1 MKRAVL
7 TLVACGLLSVFSF
20 ARETHSAELQGAT
33 LRMDWLPISYHAPFY
48 LAKEKGYYSAAG
60 IDLGIEDG
68 KGSGATI
75 QLVATDKDTFG
86 LADAS
91 IVAKSIAQGVPVK
104 LVMGIF
110 RRSAVA
116 IVFPGQNPIHKPA
129 DLKGK
134 KLATCPGDAP
144 AILLPAYLRAVN
156 LSPTDVEIVNVD
168 CGSKYTVV
176 ARGLADATLGFGPY
190 GPTMFGAAGIK
201 NVRELD
207 YADAGLNV
215 PSHGL
220 IASLNLISSNPDL
233 IRKFVAATSK
243 GWQEARQNPD
253 AAITAMVKAV
263 PLMKGKEEVLK
274 TEFKGYL
281 NYLDTP
287 ATEGKPFGWQSEDDW
302 KKAEGILVQYMSIP
316 AQPSVGS
323 YYTNDFIPR

>member
-1 MKRAVL
+1 MRSRLYALLSSVL
-7 TLVACGLLSVFSF
+7 TFLALGSVTAS
-20 ARETHSAELQGAT
+20 SAEVAAT

-48 LAKEKGYYSAAG
+48 LAKEKGYYSDAG
-60 IDLGIEDG
+60 INLAIEDG

-75 QLVATDKDTFG
+75 QLISTDRDTFG

-91 IVAKSIAQGVPVK
+91 IVAKSIAQGIPVK

-116 IVFPGQNPIHKPA
+116 IVFPGQSSISKPL

-144 AILLPAYLRAVN
+144 AILLPAYLKAVG
-156 LSPTDVEIVNVD
+156 LSERDVEMVNVD

-201 NVRELD
+201 DVRELD
-207 YADAGLNV
+207 YADAGLTI

-220 IASLNLISSNPDL
+220 IASLNLISTNPDL
-233 IRKFVAATSK
+233 VRRFVAATSR
-243 GWQEARQNPD
+243 GWKEARQNPD
-253 AAITAMVKAV
+253 AAITAMVQAV

-274 TEFKGYL
+274 TEFQAYL
-281 NYLDTP
+281 KFLDTP
-287 ATEGKPFGWQSEDDW
+287 ATQGRPFGWQSEEDW
-302 KKAEGILVQYMSIP
+302 KKAEEILVQYMSIKQ
-316 AQPSVGS
+316 QPSVAS
-323 YYTNDFIPR
+323 YFTNDFIPQ